1 MISAYGPKAER
12 YAGAL
17 EGVVDAIVAEPSRLL
32 DAYVEAVRR
41 RSAGESFYGM
51 LFLEDNR
58 DRTMTTIAPS
68 VLNETPG
75 PDFQRATLN
84 GMGAG
89 GVTINGRP
97 ASEWLA
103 DPDLLDPVERLA
115 AGEFLLLCPGVL
127 VRSLAEYKRVS
138 ALTKRPRPYELI
150 VVEPALPAIERRS
163 PVRPGVVIWAPE
175 RDATGIALTAF
186 AASEIHGDVTLV
198 SADGILPAGATAT
211 AYKYGDVR
219 IAAALGAAT
228 CIILADATDPGA
240 AVAFARRGYGVVAPR
255 SSGAHE
261 FVQNLQTYDP
271 AVPREIHVAAMMGLG
286 QPSSLRALPPLPPPA
301 PLRPALP
308 VAAAQ
313 APPATIVIPTFNR
326 RDDLGR
332 CLAGVEAQTYPNML
346 AVVVNDAGERVDD
359 VVARFP
365 FARLLNLEKNVGV
378 TDACMAGL
386 DLVADGF
393 VKFLSDDDA
402 LYPDHVERMVT
413 AMLRSGA
420 SLAHGNTLIRYVAR
434 KADGSFATT
443 GYSCA
448 VFLDTATPSETMVST
463 PITGQSI
470 LWRTSVFEEVGRWRS
485 DSMLSDQEIQL
496 RAGQRF
502 AFAYVDQVTSEW
514 RVHGDN
520 FSGKV
525 NPAAEQRRIYEVLH
539 PAPDRP
545 WLNKARDH
553 VLKGISERPPGY
565 VFEPTL
571 RLTPEPDAG

>member
-1 MISAYGPKAER
+1 MISAYGPAAER
-12 YAGAL
+12 YAEGMMGAVDVI
-17 EGVVDAIVAEPSRLL
+17 VVEPAHLSNG
-32 DAYVEAVRR
+32 YVDAVRR

-51 LFLEDNR
+51 LILEDNR
-58 DRTMTTIAPS
+58 DRTMTMIAPS
-68 VLNETPG
+68 ILNETPG
-75 PDFQRATLN
+75 VDFQRATFN
-84 GMGAG
+84 GIGAG
-89 GVTINGRP
+89 GVTINGKP
-97 ASEWLA
+97 GSEWLA
-103 DPDLLDPVERLA
+103 ELDLPDPVERMA
-115 AGEFLLLCPGVL
+115 AVEFLLLCPAVL

-138 ALTKRPRPYELI
+138 ALTKRPRPFELI
-150 VVEPALPAIERRS
+150 VLEPPVPDVPRRAPA
-163 PVRPGVVIWAPE
+163 RPSVVLWAPE
-175 RDATGIALTAF
+175 RDATAIALHAF
-186 AASEIHGDVTLV
+186 ALSEIHGDVTMV

-211 AYKYGDVR
+211 AYRYGDQR
-219 IAAALGAAT
+219 IADALATAT
-228 CIILADATDPGA
+228 CVVLAHATDPGA
-240 AVAFARRGYGVVAPR
+240 AVAFARRGYGVVAPL
-255 SSGAHE
+255 SSGANE
-261 FVQNLQTYDP
+261 YVQGIQTFDP
-271 AVPREIHVAAMMGLG
+271 ANPRQIYVAAMLAMS
-286 QPSSLRALPPLPPPA
+286 QPSSLRPLPPPPPRT

-308 VAAAQ
+308 VVAAD

-332 CLAGVEAQTYPNML
+332 CLAGVGAQTYPNMR

-365 FARLLNLEKNVGV
+365 FAQLLHLEKNVGV

-386 DLVADGF
+386 DLVSGGF

-402 LYPDHVERMVT
+402 LYPDHVERMVS

-443 GYSCA
+443 GFSCG
-448 VFLDTATPSETMVST
+448 VFNDTSTPSEAMVST

-470 LWRTSVFEEVGRWRS
+470 LWRTSIFEAIGRWRS

-496 RAGQRF
+496 RAAQRF

-525 NPAAEQRRIYEVLH
+525 NSGAEQRRIYEVLH
-539 PAPDRP
+539 PTPDRP

-553 VLKGISERPPGY
+553 VLNGIAERPPGY

-571 RLTPEPDAG
+571 RLTPDST